1 MVIRVMRSDEPAID
15 RVSWRIADMV
25 QDVEL
30 LDRVAEGNK
39 FNRPGSFRPW
49 PIFCDG

>member
-1 MVIRVMRSDEPAID
+1 MVIKGMRAVGTAID